1 MPNLQSS
8 SQCRLLNGFAF
19 MLSGAALLA
28 LPSGA
33 LWWPEVELLCVSD
46 LHLGKAER
54 ISRKGG
60 ANLPPYE
67 IQDTLRRLEQ
77 DIEHTGASTV
87 ICLGIALTISAQS
100 VPFLKMHN
108 YG

>member
-1 MPNLQSS
+1 MPNLQNS
-8 SQCRLLNGFAF
+8 SQYRSVNGFPF
-19 MLSGAALLA
+19 TLSGAALLA

-33 LWWPEVELLCVSD
+33 LWWPEHELLCVSD

-67 IQDTLRRLEQ
+67 IAWRKLAWLLAAWVRGTL
-77 DIEHTGASTV
+77 
-87 ICLGIALTISAQS
+87 ISQRHEVREVTES
-100 VPFLKMHN
+100 VDERCEETLK
-108 YG
+108 